1 MILDPHWTSTTESQR
16 GLQGDL
22 YQVHTRSTAVRSG
35 LQRRNRAHLND
46 VVTEGKPIILLLG
59 DVEMH
64 KGDDLLSEVSV
75 KAPQF
80 SPWSIVT

>member
-1 MILDPHWTSTTESQR
+1 M
-16 GLQGDL
+16 
-22 YQVHTRSTAVRSG
+22 RSG
-35 LQRRNRAHLND
+35 LQRRNRALLND
-46 VVTEGKPIILLLG
+46 VVTEGKPIILLLE

-75 KAPQF
+75 KAAQF